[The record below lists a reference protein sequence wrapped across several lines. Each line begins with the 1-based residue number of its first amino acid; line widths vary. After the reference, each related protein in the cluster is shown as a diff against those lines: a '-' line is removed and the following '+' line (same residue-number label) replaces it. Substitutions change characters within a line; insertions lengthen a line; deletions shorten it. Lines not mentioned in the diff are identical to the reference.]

1 MLAAGIDSDDM
12 LPSLDNTEE
21 EEEDNGE
28 LVAADIISD
37 ILSDIFFVLRLDT
50 SEED

>member
-1 MLAAGIDSDDM
+1 MDSDDM
-12 LPSLDNTEE
+12 LPSLDNTL
-21 EEEDNGE
+21 EEEDSGE

>member
-1 MLAAGIDSDDM
+1 MDSDDM
-12 LPSLDNTEE
+12 LPPLDTED
-21 EEEDNGE
+21 EEDSGE

-37 ILSDIFFVLRLDT
+37 ILSDIFLVLRLDT